1 MRRFLLAL
9 CLFAVVGS
17 GCAVGGPKP
26 ATYVTDISATLNGDA
41 YSSIEGQ
48 LTYWFRYGEAT
59 SYGTETPRRTI
70 ENTETVAHQ
79 VSAPIQGLTSGTT
92 YHWQMCVQ
100 DEEEDPPRA
109 VCSKDQTFTTRA
121 TPGRSGIL
129 FTSTRYGADDLIYM
143 TAAGADSAPL
153 YRDPYSWDGAPEWS
167 PDGQRIAFDRY
178 GYDVGSEKVF
188 VAKADGSN
196 PANITDNNT
205 INRAPA
211 WSPDGTKIAFSAGT
225 PDDDSPYEDIYVM
238 STDGSNRTRLTYD
251 PEPDTYPSWSPD
263 GTKIVFN
270 SSRDTSHGQDE
281 IYVMNADGS
290 DVTRLT
296 FNSARDLDPEW
307 SPDGTRILFT
317 SLANLGDTYAPGEL
331 YVIDPDGGNPTN
343 LTNNTAV
350 DAFATW
356 SPDGQRIA
364 FGSSRDGN
372 SEIYTMNADG
382 GNVVRLTNNTT
393 YDGSPAW
400 SPRP

>member
-1 MRRFLLAL
+1 MPVRCCRFGLCRR
-9 CLFAVVGS
+9 
-17 GCAVGGPKP
+17 GGPKP

-281 IYVMNADGS
+281 IYVMQRRRLRRDPAHLQLRAGS
-290 DVTRLT
+290 RPGMV
-296 FNSARDLDPEW
+296 AR
-307 SPDGTRILFT
+307 R
-317 SLANLGDTYAPGEL
+317 
-331 YVIDPDGGNPTN
+331 DPDPVHVPGQSRRHLRAGRA
-343 LTNNTAV
+343 LRHRSRRRQS
-350 DAFATW
+350 DQ
-356 SPDGQRIA
+356 PDQQHRRRCFRHLVA
-364 FGSSRDGN
+364 RR
-372 SEIYTMNADG
+372 SEN
-382 GNVVRLTNNTT
+382 RLRVFP
-393 YDGSPAW
+393 G
-400 SPRP
+400 RQQ